1 MRHALT
7 HVLVLGSIIS
17 AVACSDP
24 LSPESIAGTYTA
36 TTFTLS
42 GQVSGDVLAAGGNL
56 TITLN
61 ADGTTSGSMLVPAS
75 LNDGVEFNADMAGTF
90 SLADDSLTFSQD
102 ADTFVRDLA
111 WTVNG
116 SRIEG
121 AGTFSDVTITVVLS
135 RQ

>member
-1 MRHALT
+1 MRRTLTHALF
-7 HVLVLGSIIS
+7 LSSLIS

-24 LSPESIAGTYTA
+24 LTPGSIAGTYTA

-61 ADGTTSGSMLVPAS
+61 ANGTTSGSMLVPAS
-75 LNDGVEFNADMAGTF
+75 LNDGVDFNANMAGTF
-90 SLADDSLTFSQD
+90 SLVDESLTFSQD

-111 WTVNG
+111 WTVSG
-116 SRIEG
+116 SKIEG

>member
-7 HVLVLGSIIS
+7 HVLLVGGLTS
-17 AVACSDP
+17 AVACGDP
-24 LSPESIAGTYTA
+24 LTPESIAGTYTA

-56 TITLN
+56 AITLN
-61 ADGTTSGSMLVPAS
+61 ANGTTSGSMFVPAS
-75 LNDGVEFNADMAGTF
+75 PNDGVDFNADMAGTF
-90 SLADDSLTFSQD
+90 SLVNDSLNFSQD

-116 SRIEG
+116 NTIEG
-121 AGTFSDVTITVVLS
+121 AGTFSGVTITVVLS